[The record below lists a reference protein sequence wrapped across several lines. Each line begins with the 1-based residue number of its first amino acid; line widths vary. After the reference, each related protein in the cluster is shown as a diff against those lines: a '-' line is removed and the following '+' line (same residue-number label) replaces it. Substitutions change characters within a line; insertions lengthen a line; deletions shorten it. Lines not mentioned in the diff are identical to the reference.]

1 MKALMIGGTGVIS
14 TSVTRRLL
22 EQGWE
27 VTLLNR
33 GQHAAVERPFDGNV
47 RQMMADIN
55 DEARVEAQLGD
66 TVYDAVCD
74 FIVFTP
80 DQAARDVRLFRDH
93 ARQYVFISSASAY
106 CKPLPRLPIAEDT
119 PLDNPYWLYSRNKAA
134 CEELLLAEHARTG
147 FPVTIVRPSHT
158 YCERSLPV
166 QIHGAGG
173 AWAVL
178 ERMMQGKRVPV
189 ACDGESLWVMTTAE
203 DFAVY
208 FCGLLGNPAAI
219 GEAFHITSDETIT
232 WNQAYR
238 ALADIL
244 GVDYRPCYVPAW
256 LLAQSRLYDFNGSI
270 LGDKANSVIFDNS
283 KVRRVTGIGRI
294 DFTPYAVGARRSV
307 EYFLSHPDMQRPD
320 PDFQA
325 FCDHVEDVAAGMML

>member
-1 MKALMIGGTGVIS
+1 M
-14 TSVTRRLL
+14 
-22 EQGWE
+22 
-27 VTLLNR
+27 
-33 GQHAAVERPFDGNV
+33 P
-47 RQMMADIN
+47 
-55 DEARVEAQLGD
+55 
-66 TVYDAVCD
+66 
-74 FIVFTP
+74 
-80 DQAARDVRLFRDH
+80 
-93 ARQYVFISSASAY
+93 
-106 CKPLPRLPIAEDT
+106 
-119 PLDNPYWLYSRNKAA
+119 
-134 CEELLLAEHARTG
+134 RTG

-238 ALADIL
+238 CAGGHSGGGLS
-244 GVDYRPCYVPAW
+244 P
-256 LLAQSRLYDFNGSI
+256 LLCTRL
-270 LGDKANSVIFDNS
+270 
-283 KVRRVTGIGRI
+283 
-294 DFTPYAVGARRSV
+294 
-307 EYFLSHPDMQRPD
+307 
-320 PDFQA
+320 
-325 FCDHVEDVAAGMML
+325 AAGAKQAV

>member
-47 RQMMADIN
+47 RQMIADIN
-55 DEARVEAQLGD
+55 DEARVAELLGD
-66 TVYDAVCD
+66 SIYDAVCD

-178 ERMMQGKRVPV
+178 
-189 ACDGESLWVMTTAE
+189 
-203 DFAVY
+203 
-208 FCGLLGNPAAI
+208 
-219 GEAFHITSDETIT
+219 
-232 WNQAYR
+232 
-238 ALADIL
+238 
-244 GVDYRPCYVPAW
+244 
-256 LLAQSRLYDFNGSI
+256 
-270 LGDKANSVIFDNS
+270 
-283 KVRRVTGIGRI
+283 
-294 DFTPYAVGARRSV
+294 
-307 EYFLSHPDMQRPD
+307 
-320 PDFQA
+320 
-325 FCDHVEDVAAGMML
+325 